1 METFETTLD
10 DINQLIFSKH
20 NVNLKVNNSERATYD
35 QVMLK
40 RCFYQLAKKY
50 TKSSDSDIARYLLL
64 SPATINHYKKTV
76 DTISFSPYYSQV
88 YLDLSADLRK
98 ANGRVTPITAIYT
111 RLIDLESAMY
121 AEITILKHELI
132 KLHAAYKDLS

>member
-20 NVNLKVNNSERATYD
+20 NVNLKVNNSERATYE

-50 TKSSDSDIARYLLL
+50 TKSSDSDVARYLFL
-64 SPATINHYKKTV
+64 SPSTISHYKKTADV
-76 DTISFSPYYSQV
+76 ISFSPYYSQV
-88 YLDLSADLRK
+88 YLDLAADLKK
-98 ANGRVTPITAIYT
+98 ANGRIDPLTTVYT
-111 RLIDLESAMY
+111 KLIDLEAAMY

-132 KLHAAYKDLS
+132 KLHATYKDLS